1 MKKFTVYFDEK
12 CGEYKKKK
20 TKGNNLCV
28 FWRKF
33 WWIQKKKRQRVTVYV
48 YFDEKCSEY
57 KKKKKNKTKV
67 NIYQLVALAICF
79 R

>member
-1 MKKFTVYFDEK
+1 MYFDEK
-12 CGEYKKKK
+12 CGEYKKK
-20 TKGNNLCV
+20 
-28 FWRKF
+28 
-33 WWIQKKKRQRVTVYV
+33 RQRVTIYV

>member
-20 TKGNNLCV
+20 
-28 FWRKF
+28 
-33 WWIQKKKRQRVTVYV
+33 RQRVTIYV

>member
-12 CGEYKKKK
+12 CGEYKKK
-20 TKGNNLCV
+20 
-28 FWRKF
+28 
-33 WWIQKKKRQRVTVYV
+33 RQRVTIYV

-57 KKKKKNKTKV
+57 KKKKINKTKV